1 MSGKPTFWQL
11 YKRTI
16 NKLDE
21 RHLGEALELLQ
32 ELANVLGD
40 WKLLDE
46 VADVNSAYGL
56 LLYYM
61 EQGNNDPAR
70 EQQHTNFIATC
81 YNIAEKA
88 AQTERALVTGTSAR
102 MRSISEILKDME
114 NLELKNITSEPC
126 EEDANKHVELYTELF
141 NASYDSF
148 LWNDEAAAQA
158 QEVIDSA
165 LIAENDKVL
174 MASGLFINCLQAFD
188 ARKIIFFADNYSTA
202 TSSMLRI
209 RMLVAV
215 AFTLYTYRNRLFAYP
230 VITSKLKDLCNNPRF
245 TTDMQ
250 NLQKLIIESL
260 STHEVDRKMRE
271 EIIPAM
277 LKSHNFNPEKFG
289 IDSLEEISESNP
301 EWKNFEQQVG
311 KLAELEAAGADIYYS
326 TFSTLKRY
334 PFFNNA
340 ANWLYP
346 FEENHPGIPKQIR
359 KTGLKGIA
367 NALLKSDV
375 LCDSDKYSFCML
387 TTQMTDVQVNM
398 IISQLPEM
406 GGYDTAIAQ
415 TSESTC
421 RNYLRNLFRFFYLY
435 SGKSKPAN
443 PFETDMSL
451 LDCNELAEAFKDK
464 TEINKISA
472 YAIKKGKYDMAIS
485 FLLLSETK
493 GFADSEVY
501 QELGF
506 CYQKKKSYFDAIA
519 AYEKANALS
528 GDSKWTLQ
536 HLAQTNRIVGN
547 YKDALNYYRLLETA
561 KGEDAKIAFRCGE
574 CLVHLESY
582 DDAMHEFFK
591 AEYLNPDMT
600 AATRAI
606 AWCSILTDDI
616 KQARKYYDK
625 LLLKEEQG
633 EDLLNAG
640 HAAWIDGDTKAAV
653 ELYSRAYAELKREEF
668 LKRMLSDKEIL
679 KTHGISNYD
688 ITFMSDIVIRKK
700 E

>member
-165 LIAENDKVL
+165 LIAENDKIL
-174 MASGLFINCLQAFD
+174 MTSGLFINCLQAFD

-215 AFTLYTYRNRLFAYP
+215 TFTLYTYRNRLFAYP
-230 VITSKLKDLCNNPRF
+230 AITSKLKDLCNNPRF

-387 TTQMTDVQVNM
+387 TTQMTDGQVNM

-668 LKRMLSDKEIL
+668 LKRMQSDKEIL

>member
-209 RMLVAV
+209 RMLIAV

-230 VITSKLKDLCNNPRF
+230 AITSKLKDLCNNPRF

-653 ELYSRAYAELKREEF
+653 ELYSRACAELKREEF
-668 LKRMLSDKEIL
+668 LKRMQSDKEIL

>member
-70 EQQHTNFIATC
+70 EQQHTNFIAAC

-174 MASGLFINCLQAFD
+174 MTSGLFINCLQAFD

-215 AFTLYTYRNRLFAYP
+215 AFTLYTYRKRLFAYP

-387 TTQMTDVQVNM
+387 TTQMTDGQVNM

-668 LKRMLSDKEIL
+668 LKRMQSDKEIL

>member
-70 EQQHTNFIATC
+70 EQQHTNFIAAC

-165 LIAENDKVL
+165 LIAGNDKAL
-174 MASGLFINCLQAFD
+174 MTSGLFINCLQAFD

-387 TTQMTDVQVNM
+387 TTQMTDGQVNM

-668 LKRMLSDKEIL
+668 LKRMQSDKEIL

>member
-21 RHLGEALELLQ
+21 RHLGEALEFLQ

-165 LIAENDKVL
+165 LIAENDKIL

-215 AFTLYTYRNRLFAYP
+215 AFTLYTYRKRLFAYP

-668 LKRMLSDKEIL
+668 LKRMQSDKEIL

>member
-70 EQQHTNFIATC
+70 EQQHTNFIAAC

-148 LWNDEAAAQA
+148 IWNDEAAAQA

-165 LIAENDKVL
+165 LIAENDKIL
-174 MASGLFINCLQAFD
+174 MTSGLFINCLQAFD

-215 AFTLYTYRNRLFAYP
+215 AFTLYTYRKRLFAYP
-230 VITSKLKDLCNNPRF
+230 AITSKLKDLCNNPRF

-387 TTQMTDVQVNM
+387 TTQMTDGQVNM

-668 LKRMLSDKEIL
+668 LKRMQSDKEIL

>member
-165 LIAENDKVL
+165 LIAENDKAL
-174 MASGLFINCLQAFD
+174 MTSGLSINCLQAFD
-188 ARKIIFFADNYSTA
+188 ARKIIFFADNYSTT
-202 TSSMLRI
+202 TSSILRI

-230 VITSKLKDLCNNPRF
+230 AITSKLKDLCNNPRF

-387 TTQMTDVQVNM
+387 TTQMTDGQVNM

-668 LKRMLSDKEIL
+668 LKRMQSDKEIL

>member
-165 LIAENDKVL
+165 LIAENDKIL
-174 MASGLFINCLQAFD
+174 MTSGLFINCLQAFD

-230 VITSKLKDLCNNPRF
+230 AITSKLKDLCNNPRF

-668 LKRMLSDKEIL
+668 LKRMQSDKEIL
-679 KTHGISNYD
+679 KTHDISNYD

>member
-165 LIAENDKVL
+165 LIAENDKIL
-174 MASGLFINCLQAFD
+174 MTSGLFINCLQAFD

-215 AFTLYTYRNRLFAYP
+215 AFTLYTYRKRLFAYP

-387 TTQMTDVQVNM
+387 TTQMTDGQVNM

-415 TSESTC
+415 TSKSTC

-668 LKRMLSDKEIL
+668 LKRMQSDKEIL

>member
-70 EQQHTNFIATC
+70 EQQHTNFIAAC

-165 LIAENDKVL
+165 LIAENDKIL

-230 VITSKLKDLCNNPRF
+230 AITSKLKDLCNNPRF

-359 KTGLKGIA
+359 KTGMKGIA

-668 LKRMLSDKEIL
+668 LKRMQSDKEIL

>member
-70 EQQHTNFIATC
+70 EQQHTNFIAAC

-215 AFTLYTYRNRLFAYP
+215 AFTLYTYRKRLFAYP

-528 GDSKWTLQ
+528 GDSEWTLQ

-668 LKRMLSDKEIL
+668 LKRMQSDKEIL

>member
-215 AFTLYTYRNRLFAYP
+215 AFTLYTYRKRLFAYP

-506 CYQKKKSYFDAIA
+506 CYQKKKSYFNAIA

-668 LKRMLSDKEIL
+668 LKRMQSDKEIL

>member
-32 ELANVLGD
+32 ELANVLSD

-230 VITSKLKDLCNNPRF
+230 IITSKLKDLCNNPRF

-668 LKRMLSDKEIL
+668 LKRMQSDKEIL

>member
-165 LIAENDKVL
+165 LIAENDKIL
-174 MASGLFINCLQAFD
+174 MTSGLFINCLQAFD

-387 TTQMTDVQVNM
+387 TTQMTDGQVNM

-591 AEYLNPDMT
+591 AEYLDPDMT

-668 LKRMLSDKEIL
+668 LKRMQSDKEIL

>member
-21 RHLGEALELLQ
+21 RYLGEALELLQ

-70 EQQHTNFIATC
+70 EQQHTNFIAAC

-165 LIAENDKVL
+165 LIAENDKIL
-174 MASGLFINCLQAFD
+174 MTSGLFINCLQAFD

-215 AFTLYTYRNRLFAYP
+215 AFTLYTYRKRLFAYP
-230 VITSKLKDLCNNPRF
+230 AITSKLKDLCNNPRF

-387 TTQMTDVQVNM
+387 TTQMTDGQVNM

-451 LDCNELAEAFKDK
+451 LDCNELAKAFKDK

-668 LKRMLSDKEIL
+668 LKRMQSDKEIL

>member
-230 VITSKLKDLCNNPRF
+230 AITSKLKDLCNNPRF

>member
-70 EQQHTNFIATC
+70 EQQHTNFIAAC

-165 LIAENDKVL
+165 LIAENDKAL
-174 MASGLFINCLQAFD
+174 MTSGLFINCLQAFD

-215 AFTLYTYRNRLFAYP
+215 AFTLYTYRKRLFAYP

-668 LKRMLSDKEIL
+668 LKRMQSDKEIL

>member
-70 EQQHTNFIATC
+70 EQQHTNFIAAC

-165 LIAENDKVL
+165 LIAENDKAL
-174 MASGLFINCLQAFD
+174 MTSGLFINCLQAFD
-188 ARKIIFFADNYSTA
+188 SRKIIFFADNYSTA

-230 VITSKLKDLCNNPRF
+230 AITSKLKDLCNNPRF

>member
-165 LIAENDKVL
+165 LIAENDKIL
-174 MASGLFINCLQAFD
+174 MTSGLFINCLQAFD

-215 AFTLYTYRNRLFAYP
+215 AFTLYTYRKRLFAYP

-301 EWKNFEQQVG
+301 EWKNFEQQIG

-387 TTQMTDVQVNM
+387 TTQMTDGQVNM

-561 KGEDAKIAFRCGE
+561 KVEDAKIAFRCGE

-591 AEYLNPDMT
+591 AEYLDPEMT

-668 LKRMLSDKEIL
+668 LKRMQSDKEIL

>member
-165 LIAENDKVL
+165 LIAENDKIL
-174 MASGLFINCLQAFD
+174 MTSGLFINCLQAFD
-188 ARKIIFFADNYSTA
+188 SRKIIFFADNYSTA

-215 AFTLYTYRNRLFAYP
+215 AFTLYTYRKRLFAYP

-668 LKRMLSDKEIL
+668 LKRMQSDKEIL

>member
-158 QEVIDSA
+158 QEVIDSV
-165 LIAENDKVL
+165 LIAENDKIL
-174 MASGLFINCLQAFD
+174 MTSGLFINCLQAFD

-245 TTDMQ
+245 TIDMQ

-260 STHEVDRKMRE
+260 STHEVDRKLRE
-271 EIIPAM
+271 EIIPDM

-387 TTQMTDVQVNM
+387 TTQMTDGQVNM

-668 LKRMLSDKEIL
+668 LKRMQSDKEIL

>member
-158 QEVIDSA
+158 QEVIDSV
-165 LIAENDKVL
+165 LIAENDKIL
-174 MASGLFINCLQAFD
+174 MTSGLFINCLQAFD

-245 TTDMQ
+245 TIDMQ

-387 TTQMTDVQVNM
+387 TTQMTDGQVNM

>member
-158 QEVIDSA
+158 QEVIDSV
-165 LIAENDKVL
+165 LIAENDKIL
-174 MASGLFINCLQAFD
+174 MTSGLFINCLQAFD

-245 TTDMQ
+245 TIDMQ

-334 PFFNNA
+334 TFFNNA

-387 TTQMTDVQVNM
+387 TTQMTDGQVNM

-591 AEYLNPDMT
+591 AEYLDPDMT

-668 LKRMLSDKEIL
+668 LKRMQSDKEIL
-679 KTHGISNYD
+679 KTHGISSYD

>member
-70 EQQHTNFIATC
+70 EQQHTNFIAAC

-141 NASYDSF
+141 KASYDSF

-387 TTQMTDVQVNM
+387 TTQMTDGQVNM

-668 LKRMLSDKEIL
+668 LKRMQSDKEIL

>member
-165 LIAENDKVL
+165 LIAENDKIL
-174 MASGLFINCLQAFD
+174 MTSGLFINCLQAFD

-215 AFTLYTYRNRLFAYP
+215 AFTLYTYRKRLFAYP

-277 LKSHNFNPEKFG
+277 LKSHNFNLEKFG

-387 TTQMTDVQVNM
+387 TTQMTDGQVNM

-668 LKRMLSDKEIL
+668 LKRMQSDKEIL

>member
-70 EQQHTNFIATC
+70 EQQHTNFIAAC

-165 LIAENDKVL
+165 LIAENDKIL
-174 MASGLFINCLQAFD
+174 MTSGLFINCLQAFD

-561 KGEDAKIAFRCGE
+561 NGEDAKIAFRCGE

-668 LKRMLSDKEIL
+668 LKRMQSDKEIL

>member
-165 LIAENDKVL
+165 LIAENDKAL
-174 MASGLFINCLQAFD
+174 MTSGLFINCLQAFD

-289 IDSLEEISESNP
+289 INSLEEISESNP

-668 LKRMLSDKEIL
+668 LKRMQSDKEIL

>member
-158 QEVIDSA
+158 QEVIDSV
-165 LIAENDKVL
+165 LIAENDKIL
-174 MASGLFINCLQAFD
+174 MTSGLFINCLQAFD

-245 TTDMQ
+245 TIDMQ

-387 TTQMTDVQVNM
+387 TTQMTDGQVNM

-547 YKDALNYYRLLETA
+547 YKDALNYYHLLETA

-668 LKRMLSDKEIL
+668 LKRMQSDKEIL

>member
-165 LIAENDKVL
+165 LIAENDKIL
-174 MASGLFINCLQAFD
+174 MTIGLFINCLQAFD

-215 AFTLYTYRNRLFAYP
+215 AFTLYTYRKRLFAYP

-289 IDSLEEISESNP
+289 INSLEEISESNP

-668 LKRMLSDKEIL
+668 LKRMQSDKEIL

>member
-70 EQQHTNFIATC
+70 EQQHTNFIAAC

-165 LIAENDKVL
+165 LIAENDKAL
-174 MASGLFINCLQAFD
+174 MTSGLFINCLQAFD
-188 ARKIIFFADNYSTA
+188 SRKIIFFADNYSTA

-215 AFTLYTYRNRLFAYP
+215 AFTLYTYRKRLFAYP

-561 KGEDAKIAFRCGE
+561 KREDAKIAFRCGE

>member
-165 LIAENDKVL
+165 LIAENDKIL
-174 MASGLFINCLQAFD
+174 MTSGLFINCLQAFD

-215 AFTLYTYRNRLFAYP
+215 AFTLYTYRKRLFAYP

-289 IDSLEEISESNP
+289 INSLEEISESNP

-668 LKRMLSDKEIL
+668 LKRMQSDKEIL

>member
-32 ELANVLGD
+32 ELANALGD

-230 VITSKLKDLCNNPRF
+230 AITSKLKDLCNNPRF

-668 LKRMLSDKEIL
+668 LKRMQSDKEIL

>member
-70 EQQHTNFIATC
+70 EQQHTNFIAAC

-165 LIAENDKVL
+165 LIAENDKIL

-230 VITSKLKDLCNNPRF
+230 AITSKLKDLCNNPRF

-387 TTQMTDVQVNM
+387 TTQMTDGQVNM

-668 LKRMLSDKEIL
+668 LKRMQSDKEIL

>member
-70 EQQHTNFIATC
+70 EQQHTNFIAAC

-102 MRSISEILKDME
+102 MRSISEILKGME

-165 LIAENDKVL
+165 LIAENDKIL
-174 MASGLFINCLQAFD
+174 MTSGLFINCLQAFD

-215 AFTLYTYRNRLFAYP
+215 AFTLYTYRKRLFAYP

-387 TTQMTDVQVNM
+387 TTQMTDGQVNM

-591 AEYLNPDMT
+591 AEYLDPDMT

-668 LKRMLSDKEIL
+668 LKRMQSDKEIL

>member
-165 LIAENDKVL
+165 LIAENDKAL
-174 MASGLFINCLQAFD
+174 MTSGLFINCLQAFD
-188 ARKIIFFADNYSTA
+188 SRKIIFFADNYSTA

-230 VITSKLKDLCNNPRF
+230 AITSKLKDLCNNPRF

-668 LKRMLSDKEIL
+668 LKRMQSDKEIL

>member
-165 LIAENDKVL
+165 LIAENDKAL

-230 VITSKLKDLCNNPRF
+230 AITSKLKDLCNNPRF

-387 TTQMTDVQVNM
+387 TTQMTDGQVNM

-451 LDCNELAEAFKDK
+451 LDCNELAKAFKDK

-668 LKRMLSDKEIL
+668 LKRMQSDKEIL

>member
-158 QEVIDSA
+158 QEVIDSV
-165 LIAENDKVL
+165 LIAENDKIL
-174 MASGLFINCLQAFD
+174 MTSGLFINCLQAFD

-245 TTDMQ
+245 TIDMQ

-387 TTQMTDVQVNM
+387 TTQMTDGQVNM

-591 AEYLNPDMT
+591 AEYLNPDMK

-668 LKRMLSDKEIL
+668 LKRMQSDKEIL

>member
-1 MSGKPTFWQL
+1 M
-11 YKRTI
+11 
-16 NKLDE
+16 
-21 RHLGEALELLQ
+21 ELLQ

-230 VITSKLKDLCNNPRF
+230 AITSKLKDLCNNPRF

-387 TTQMTDVQVNM
+387 TTQMTDGQVNM

-668 LKRMLSDKEIL
+668 LKRMQSDKEIL

>member
-1 MSGKPTFWQL
+1 MSGKPTFCQL

-165 LIAENDKVL
+165 LIAENDKIL
-174 MASGLFINCLQAFD
+174 MTSGLFINCLQAFD

-215 AFTLYTYRNRLFAYP
+215 AFTLYTYRKRLFAYP

-668 LKRMLSDKEIL
+668 LKRMQSDKEIL

>member
-165 LIAENDKVL
+165 LIAENDKIL
-174 MASGLFINCLQAFD
+174 MTSGLFINCLQAFD

-230 VITSKLKDLCNNPRF
+230 AITSKLKDLCNNPRF

-289 IDSLEEISESNP
+289 INSLEEISESNP

-668 LKRMLSDKEIL
+668 LKRMQSDKEIL